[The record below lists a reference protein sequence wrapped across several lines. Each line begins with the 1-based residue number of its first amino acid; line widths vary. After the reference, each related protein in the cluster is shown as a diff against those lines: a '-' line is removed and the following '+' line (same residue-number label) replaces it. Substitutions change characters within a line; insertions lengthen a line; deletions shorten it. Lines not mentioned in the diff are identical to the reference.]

1 MQVLFSSVGM
11 VNKVAYDELKSLID
25 HIDQSS
31 LSYLQYEK
39 DDQQIILAK
48 EVPNFNVPAAAAPA
62 VPEEPAADPEAA
74 GSDSGLNQEGPASL
88 SEQSGE
94 TVDSPMVGVVYLQPQ
109 PAADPYIQVGDTV
122 KKGQVIVIIEAM
134 KLMNEIQATKSGVV
148 TEILVDN
155 EEVVEYGQ
163 PLVRID

>member
-1 MQVLFSSVGM
+1 MQVLFSNVGM
-11 VNKVAYDELKSLID
+11 VNKMAYDELK
-25 HIDQSS
+25 
-31 LSYLQYEK
+31 YEK

-48 EVPNFNVPAAAAPA
+48 EVPNFSVPAAAAPA
-62 VPEEPAADPEAA
+62 AAPESAEQAVTS
-74 GSDSGLNQEGPASL
+74 GGSGLEQDGPGSL

-109 PAADPYIQVGDTV
+109 PGADPYIQLGDTV

>member
-1 MQVLFSSVGM
+1 MQVLFSNVGM
-11 VNKVAYDELKSLID
+11 VNKMAYDELKSLID

-48 EVPNFNVPAAAAPA
+48 EVPNFSVPAAAAPA
-62 VPEEPAADPEAA
+62 AAEQAVTS
-74 GSDSGLNQEGPASL
+74 GGSGLEQDGPGSL

-109 PAADPYIQVGDTV
+109 PGADPYIQLGDTV

>member
-1 MQVLFSSVGM
+1 M
-11 VNKVAYDELKSLID
+11 AYDELKSLID

-39 DDQQIILAK
+39 GDQQIILAK
-48 EVPNFNVPAAAAPA
+48 DVPNFSLPTAAVPPAPAAEQAATS
-62 VPEEPAADPEAA
+62 
-74 GSDSGLNQEGPASL
+74 GDSGLSQDLLVSL
-88 SEQSGE
+88 SEESGE

-109 PAADPYIQVGDTV
+109 PGADPYIQVGDSV

-134 KLMNEIQATKSGVV
+134 KLMNEIQASKSGVI
-148 TEILVDN
+148 TEILVTN

>member
-11 VNKVAYDELKSLID
+11 VNKMAYNELKSLID

-48 EVPNFNVPAAAAPA
+48 EVPNFGVPAAA
-62 VPEEPAADPEAA
+62 PAAPEATEQA
-74 GSDSGLNQEGPASL
+74 AASGDSSLSQDLSASL
-88 SEQSGE
+88 SEESGE

-109 PAADPYIQVGDTV
+109 PGADPYIQIGDTV

-134 KLMNEIQATKSGVV
+134 KLMNEIQASKSGVI
-148 TEILVDN
+148 TEILVTN

>member
-1 MQVLFSSVGM
+1 M
-11 VNKVAYDELKSLID
+11 AYDDLKSLID
-25 HIDQSS
+25 YIDQSS

-48 EVPNFNVPAAAAPA
+48 EVPNFSAPTTAPAAVEQP
-62 VPEEPAADPEAA
+62 VADT
-74 GSDSGLNQEGPASL
+74 DSSLKQSL
-88 SEQSGE
+88 SADLSEESGE

-109 PAADPYIQVGDTV
+109 PGEDPYIQVGDTV
-122 KKGQVIVIIEAM
+122 KEGQVIVIIEAM

-148 TEILVDN
+148 TEILVTN

>member
-11 VNKVAYDELKSLID
+11 VNKMAYDELKSLID

-48 EVPNFNVPAAAAPA
+48 EVPNFGVPAAA
-62 VPEEPAADPEAA
+62 PAAPEATEQA
-74 GSDSGLNQEGPASL
+74 AASGDSSLSQDLSASL
-88 SEQSGE
+88 SEESGE

-109 PAADPYIQVGDTV
+109 PGADPYIQIGDTV

-134 KLMNEIQATKSGVV
+134 KLMNEIQASKSGVI
-148 TEILVDN
+148 TEILVTN

>member
-1 MQVLFSSVGM
+1 MQVLFSNVGM
-11 VNKVAYDELKSLID
+11 VNKMAYDELKSLID

-48 EVPNFNVPAAAAPA
+48 EVPNFSVPAAAAPA
-62 VPEEPAADPEAA
+62 AAPESAEQAVTS
-74 GSDSGLNQEGPASL
+74 GGSGLEQDGPGSL

-109 PAADPYIQVGDTV
+109 PGADPYIQLGDTV

>member
-11 VNKVAYDELKSLID
+11 VNKMAYDELKSLID

-48 EVPNFNVPAAAAPA
+48 EVPNFGVPAAA
-62 VPEEPAADPEAA
+62 PAAPEATEQA
-74 GSDSGLNQEGPASL
+74 AASGESSLNQDLSASL
-88 SEQSGE
+88 SEESGE

-109 PAADPYIQVGDTV
+109 PGADPYIQIGDTV

-134 KLMNEIQATKSGVV
+134 KLMNEIQASKSGVI
-148 TEILVDN
+148 TEILVTN